1 MRQYKEL
8 DVYLECGGI
17 EVARSEARMQELD
30 RRMVS
35 AKTWGIEPTSLLTP
49 AEIKELV
56 PFINEELL
64 LGGFYT
70 PGAGVVDS
78 LRAAAIMR
86 ERDQEAGVTGG
97 GHTQGGG

>member
-1 MRQYKEL
+1 MRQYKDL

-17 EVARSEARMQELD
+17 EVARSEERMQELA

-35 AKTWGIEPTSLLTP
+35 AKTWGIEPTSLITP

-70 PGAGVVDS
+70 PVPASSTRCGRPRSCASGPS
-78 LRAAAIMR
+78 RPA
-86 ERDQEAGVTGG
+86 
-97 GHTQGGG
+97 